1 MIQDPHIYTY
11 NTYCTYIH
19 YIIMFSAKLMLLLT
33 LYTDL
38 IGSLALP
45 FTLHINK
52 AIYQR
57 HLNIKFER

>member
-1 MIQDPHIYTY
+1 MIQDPHIYTH
-11 NTYCTYIH
+11 NTYCTDMH

-38 IGSLALP
+38 IGGLALP

-57 HLNIKFER
+57 HLNF